1 MVPFHSEITI
11 RRPVDQVFE
20 FVSNPQNYS
29 KWMNGVTGVNS
40 ANGSLHTGSM
50 VKMEGRF
57 GMWNLDEPMQITAYQ
72 PPRVFGMKGTVGPL
86 LFDGRWD
93 FEPTNDSET
102 RLTVSG
108 EFGMSGM
115 WRLAEPLFAGEV
127 RNGEA
132 KELQVIKQQLEG

>member
-1 MVPFHSEITI
+1 
-11 RRPVDQVFE
+11 
-20 FVSNPQNYS
+20 
-29 KWMNGVTGVNS
+29 
-40 ANGSLHTGSM
+40 
-50 VKMEGRF
+50 
-57 GMWNLDEPMQITAYQ
+57 MWNLDEPMQITAYQ